1 MAQVFI
7 AMTSSQLLQLRRPDL
22 NLLHMGKVRHPIAG
36 NVFNFGAK
44 VKAKT
49 SEEDHRP

>member
-7 AMTSSQLLQLRRPDL
+7 AMTSSWLLPAEDL

-36 NVFNFGAK
+36 NVVNFGAK